1 MPRIAKELK
10 AVEVS
15 RLIKPGLHMVGTVA
29 GLGLSVSAS
38 GSRSWILRTM
48 VGSRRCDIGLGGY
61 PEVTL
66 AKAHERARAAKDGI
80 RSGTDPIAERR
91 AKSATVEWTFER
103 CAKSYVD
110 GHAASWKNAKHA
122 QQWRNTLASYA
133 YPVFGS
139 MHVRDVGKTQVLQAL
154 EPHWVTKTTTMSRV
168 RERIELV
175 LSWATVRGYRT
186 GDNPAIWRGNL
197 DQVLAK
203 PSKVSKVVPHRAL
216 PYQSISAF
224 MGQLAAAPGSGAR
237 CLEFVIYTACRSA
250 EARGALWSEIDLEAG
265 VWHIPAQRM
274 KADRDHRIPLSAP
287 SMELLKKLPVIA
299 GTDLVFPS
307 SKNTPLS
314 DMTLTAVLRRM
325 KVDAV
330 PHGFR
335 STFATWAQERTGYP
349 SDVRERALAHT
360 VGSKTT
366 GAYERGDQF
375 DKRVQ
380 LMVDWANFVNT
391 INAPVQKV
399 VALRRS
405 V

>member
-15 RLIKPGLHMVGTVA
+15 RLTKPGLHMVGTVA

-103 CAKSYVD
+103 CAKSYID

-216 PYQSISAF
+216 PYQSISTF
-224 MGQLAAAPGSGAR
+224 IGQLAAAPGSGAR

-265 VWHIPAQRM
+265 VWHIPGQRM
-274 KADRDHRIPLSAP
+274 KADRDHRIPLSTPAIK
-287 SMELLKKLPVIA
+287 LLKSLPVIA

-375 DKRVQ
+375 DKRIQ
-380 LMVDWANFVNT
+380 LMADWANFVST
-391 INAPVQKV
+391 TNAPGQKV
-399 VALRRS
+399 VPLRRG

>member
-15 RLIKPGLHMVGTVA
+15 RLTKPGLHMVGTVA
-29 GLGLSVSAS
+29 GLGLSVSTS

-48 VGSRRCDIGLGGY
+48 IGSRRCDIGLGGY

-154 EPHWVTKTTTMSRV
+154 EPQWVNKTTTMSRV

-203 PSKVSKVVPHRAL
+203 PSKVSKVVPHRSL

-287 SMELLKKLPVIA
+287 AMELLKKLPVIA

-375 DKRVQ
+375 EKRIQ
-380 LMVDWANFVNT
+380 LMVDWAKFVNT
-391 INAPVQKV
+391 ISVPGQKV
-399 VALRRS
+399 VSLRRS

>member
-1 MPRIAKELK
+1 MPKIVREFKAIEVAK
-10 AVEVS
+10 VT
-15 RLIKPGLHMVGTVA
+15 KPGLHMVGTVA

-48 VGSRRCDIGLGGY
+48 IGSRRCDIGLGSY
-61 PEVTL
+61 PEITL
-66 AKAHERARAAKDGI
+66 AKAHERARETKDSI
-80 RSGTDPIAERR
+80 RNGTNPIAEKR
-91 AKSATVEWTFER
+91 AKNATVDWTFQR
-103 CAKSYVD
+103 CAEAYIKS
-110 GHAASWKNAKHA
+110 HAASWKSEKHTK
-122 QQWRNTLASYA
+122 QWRNTLATYA

-139 MHVRDVGKTQVLQAL
+139 LHISDVGKTQVLQAI
-154 EPHWVTKTTTMSRV
+154 EPGWATKTQTMSRL
-168 RERIELV
+168 RNRIELV
-175 LSWATVRGYRT
+175 ISWATVRGYRS
-186 GDNPAIWRGNL
+186 GDNPAVWRGNL
-197 DQVLAK
+197 DHVLAK

-216 PYQSISAF
+216 PYQSINAF

-287 SMELLKKLPVIA
+287 ATELLKKLPVIA

-375 DKRVQ
+375 DKRTQ
-380 LMVDWANFVNT
+380 LMADWANFLNITNV
-391 INAPVQKV
+391 PGQKV
-399 VALRRS
+399 VALRRD

>member
-1 MPRIAKELK
+1 
-10 AVEVS
+10 
-15 RLIKPGLHMVGTVA
+15 
-29 GLGLSVSAS
+29 
-38 GSRSWILRTM
+38 
-48 VGSRRCDIGLGGY
+48 
-61 PEVTL
+61 
-66 AKAHERARAAKDGI
+66 
-80 RSGTDPIAERR
+80 
-91 AKSATVEWTFER
+91 VEWTFER

-139 MHVRDVGKTQVLQAL
+139 MHVRDVGKSQVLQAL

-175 LSWATVRGYRT
+175 LSWATVREYRT

-216 PYQSISAF
+216 PYQSMSAF

-237 CLEFVIYTACRSA
+237 CLEFVIYTSCRSA
-250 EARGALWSEIDLEAG
+250 EARGALWSEMDLEAG

-274 KADRDHRIPLSAP
+274 KADRDHRIPLSTPAIK
-287 SMELLKKLPVIA
+287 LLKSLPVIA

-380 LMVDWANFVNT
+380 LMADWANFVNT
-391 INAPVQKV
+391 TNAQGQKV
-399 VALRRS
+399 VALRRGI
-405 V
+405 